1 MRLAGIALV
10 LAGCSSFDANGIGG
24 DGAVGNNDA
33 AGGCTVTIA
42 LTPTMPVVGDHVHAA
57 AVVSGLVG
65 VPTYSWTVDGSASV
79 AYEAP
84 DGSAI
89 GFDVPVPATHEID
102 LSITGTTSYCAPAS
116 TTFDVVDGSGA
127 TALYRM
133 RVLPPPGVAAPF
145 EGDILVRAGTSLTRD
160 VPLDPGEDL
169 PGSVTSGAIGVPAYL
184 QFVPASGPPIEAFSA
199 MTTGAFDTHVALAT
213 YQVIVVPEIPGLA
226 PRGFAWS
233 PSQQATF
240 AVDAGQPI
248 AGTVTV
254 GGSPLAGAQV
264 QLASSGV
271 PSTIATTA
279 ADGSFSVLASFGSGA
294 AVTVSVVPP
303 ATSGL
308 ARMSAST
315 TLAPPLAIAYSA
327 ATPCDLAGATIQRGG
342 VAQPGAQVTIVGG
355 IGTVG
360 TIGGTQASGAVL
372 ATVTANGTGVLPSVP
387 VPRAAGLHAIVQ
399 IASNDLA
406 VATLD
411 TSACSVSTI
420 AAPAEVANAGT
431 VAAGSAALANAR
443 VEATPAGSLALAT
456 LVPVDAT
463 TGSDGSFMLLLASG
477 ATYDVRVAD
486 PRGAPFGAIGV
497 SSVPATIAL
506 APPLVISGTI
516 SVLGGPGTVTGAAV
530 EVLCASCSGV
540 DAERPIAQAA
550 SDAQGHYQLTVA
562 DPSSM

>member
-1 MRLAGIALV
+1 
-10 LAGCSSFDANGIGG
+10 
-24 DGAVGNNDA
+24 
-33 AGGCTVTIA
+33 VTIA

-57 AVVSGLVG
+57 AVVIGLEG
-65 VPTYSWTVDGSASV
+65 VPTYSWIVDGSAST

-89 GFDVPVPATHEID
+89 GFDVPLPATHEID
-102 LSITGTTSYCAPAS
+102 LAITGATSYCPPTS

-127 TALYRM
+127 TALYRL

-145 EGDILVRAGTSLTRD
+145 EGDILVRAGASLTRD

-169 PGSVTSGAIGVPAYL
+169 LGSVTSVTSGAMGVPAYL

-199 MTTGAFDTHVALAT
+199 MTGAFDTHVALAT

-226 PRGFAWS
+226 PRAFAWS
-233 PSQQATF
+233 PSQQAAF

-248 AGTVTV
+248 AGTVTA

-271 PSTIATTA
+271 PSTIATTL

-315 TLAPPLAIAYSA
+315 TLALPLAIAYSA

-342 VAQPGAQVTIVGG
+342 VALPGAQVTIVGG
-355 IGTVG
+355 IGAVG
-360 TIGGTQASGAVL
+360 TIGGAQGSGAVL
-372 ATVTANGTGVLPSVP
+372 ATATANGSGVLPSVP
-387 VPRAAGLHAIVQ
+387 VPRAAGLHAVVQ

-406 VATLD
+406 VAALD
-411 TSACSVSTI
+411 TSTCSVSSI
-420 AAPAEVANAGT
+420 AAPAELANAGT
-431 VAAGSAALANAR
+431 VAVGSAALANAR
-443 VEATPAGSLALAT
+443 VEATPAGPLALAT
-456 LVPVDAT
+456 LVPVDAM
-463 TGSDGSFMLLLASG
+463 TGSDGSFAMLLASG
-477 ATYDVRVAD
+477 AAYDVRVAD
-486 PRGAPFGAIGV
+486 PRGAPFEALGV
-497 SSVPATIAL
+497 SSMPAAIAL
-506 APPLVISGTI
+506 GPPLVISGTV

-530 EVLCASCSGV
+530 EVLCGSCSGV